1 MKIET
6 NRLRSSSAIANV
18 SIISRRKTKIDK
30 IINLPA
36 GTLALLAAIGFLSVG
51 HHQYDL
57 IHLEFNIYIGSIA
70 AAAIVLH
77 HQYLIRIVDGTQI
90 GPAAGIKVRYT
101 QQQQ

>member
-1 MKIET
+1 MPMKIET

-51 HHQYDL
+51 HHQNDL
-57 IHLEFNIYIGSIA
+57 IHLEFNIYFDFKA
-70 AAAIVLH
+70 
-77 HQYLIRIVDGTQI
+77 
-90 GPAAGIKVRYT
+90 P
-101 QQQQ
+101 